1 MPRNRLVERL
11 IREMPGVLQ
20 EDESEESA
28 GGAVLMPRSR
38 SELSRAVKLAREVGA
53 KLEVP
58 GGHGRGAQALVV
70 DLRRM
75 AQVLAFDDTSRL
87 VHAEAGIAVA
97 DLEEALNRREL
108 TLGLRG
114 AVPETPVGAW
124 LAFGAPGAP
133 DTADD
138 PVRQLV
144 VGLEAVMADG
154 EELVIRPAPRRAV
167 GPDLV
172 AAMIG
177 DRGRLGIL
185 VGVHLHA
192 VRRSEAQRLAFVF
205 PSLAD
210 ARKALA
216 WIRGDGVR
224 PRSAQVTETGGEA
237 HLLVELAGPSEVLAA
252 RRKVTTRIA
261 EAHGGSVGD
270 ADHPMPQRFRLGRES
285 EIVAELASAIDDER
299 VIGS

>member
-11 IREMPGVLQ
+11 LKEMPGVLQ

-38 SELSRAVKLAREVGA
+38 SELARAVKLAREVGA

-58 GGHGRGAQALVV
+58 GGHGRGPQALVV

-75 AQVLAFDDTSRL
+75 AEVLGFDDTSRL

-97 DLEEALNRREL
+97 ELEEALKRRDL
-108 TLGLRG
+108 TLGIKG
-114 AVPETPVGAW
+114 AVPETPIGAW
-124 LAFGAPGAP
+124 LALGAPGAP
-133 DTADD
+133 DAADD

-154 EELVIRPAPRRAV
+154 EELTIRPAPRRAV

-185 VGVHLHA
+185 VGVHVHA
-192 VRRSEAQRLAFVF
+192 VRRAEGERLAFVF
-205 PSLAD
+205 DSLAEG
-210 ARKALA
+210 RKALA
-216 WIRGDGVR
+216 WIRAEGVR
-224 PRSAQVTETGGEA
+224 PRSAQVTESGGEA
-237 HLLVELAGPSEVLAA
+237 HLLIELVGPGEVLAA
-252 RRKVTTRIA
+252 RRRVTTRVA
-261 EAHGGSVGD
+261 EAHGGRIGD
-270 ADHPMPQRFRLGRES
+270 ATQPVPQRFRLGRES
-285 EIVAELASAIDDER
+285 EIVAELASAIDDAR
-299 VIGS
+299 VIGA